1 MGTDDRIYLDNN
13 ATTPV
18 DPRVAS
24 VFIEELTGPP
34 ANPSSIHSYGQ
45 QARNQLVRA
54 RRSVATHFGVAPKEV
69 IFTSG
74 GTEALNLL
82 LRGLF
87 PTPSGSPPG
96 HLITSMT
103 EHSAVKQTVEQLEK
117 QGLSVSWLTPNSEGV
132 LSVAQVEAA
141 IRPESRC
148 IALMAA
154 NNETGVK
161 HPIEAI
167 AKIAELRRIPLIVDG
182 VALLGKE
189 PISIPQGVS
198 AIAFSGHKIHAP
210 KGVGLAIVRQKVPLI
225 EQMTG
230 GAQEGGRRAGTEN
243 LGGIL
248 ALAKAIELLESEQ
261 PAAMERMER
270 LRDQLEGEILRAV
283 PQTVV
288 NGGAPRIVNTS
299 NISFLGIDVEALMM
313 SLDMEGVAISHASA
327 CASGSLEPSHVILG
341 MGLGQKRALSSLRF
355 SLSRMTTE
363 AEIERATQLIIAHAR
378 RLHEMT
384 HL

>member
-1 MGTDDRIYLDNN
+1 MGTHDRIYLDNN

-24 VFIEELTGPP
+24 VLIEELTGPP

-87 PTPSGSPPG
+87 PTPSG
-96 HLITSMT
+96 HLITSTT

-117 QGLSVSWLTPNSEGV
+117 QGLSVSWLTPSSEGA
-132 LSVAQVEAA
+132 LSAAQVEAA
-141 IRPESRC
+141 IRQDSRC

-167 AKIAELRRIPLIVDG
+167 AKIAEMRRIPLIVDG

-210 KGVGLAIVRQKVPLI
+210 KGIGLAIVRQGLPLV
-225 EQMTG
+225 EQITG
-230 GAQEGGRRAGTEN
+230 GAQEVGRRAGTEN

-248 ALAKAIELLESEQ
+248 ALAKAIELLASEQ
-261 PAAMERMER
+261 PAAMTRMER
-270 LRDQLEGEILRAV
+270 LRDQLEGEVLRAI

-288 NGGAPRIVNTS
+288 NGGGPRIVNTS

-363 AEIERATQLIIAHAR
+363 AEIERATKLIIAHAR
-378 RLHEMT
+378 RLHEMMS
-384 HL
+384 L